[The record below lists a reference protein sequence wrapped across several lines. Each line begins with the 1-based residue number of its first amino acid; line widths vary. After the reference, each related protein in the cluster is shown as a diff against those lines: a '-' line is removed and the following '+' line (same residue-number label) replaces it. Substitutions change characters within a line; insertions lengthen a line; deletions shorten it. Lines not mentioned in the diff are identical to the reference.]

1 MTAILD
7 ALVALGIS
15 SAAAAVALPLLLNL
29 AIQPAQNDA
38 GNQLTR
44 MQVAAASYIRK
55 KAPFTA
61 AITVV
66 TPAQLIQDND
76 LSANFVDGNVFGQ
89 QHVLVVATYQVN
101 GTTVTDG
108 MVYTYG
114 GTAMDDQTAIRVA
127 QSGPPDATVVLANP
141 QCAPAIQTKINNL
154 MVCFEGAAGGVA
166 LSAATYHPTTPPPAP
181 QYPVAPGHIGAYIEP
196 ATYTPT
202 SPFLS
207 RGNTGNAADNTMATN
222 LNMGNMNITNAATVT
237 AAGTVSAG
245 AITTAG
251 TVSAGSVTSAGSIT
265 AASATVTNGI
275 TASSMTATTGI
286 TSYAYWH
293 QSDARL
299 KTNVTP
305 IDHPLDM
312 INSLQGRHFTWKTD
326 GHPDLGFIAQE
337 VQTVLPEA
345 VGTLQSGTLAV
356 KYDVLIAPLVEAV
369 KEQQRQIAS
378 LRSQLAHRHG
388 GSDNAKR
395 R

>member
-55 KAPFTA
+55 KAPFNA

-101 GTTVTDG
+101 GTTVNDG

-181 QYPVAPGHIGAYIEP
+181 QYPVAPGHIGAY
-196 ATYTPT
+196 T

-245 AITTAG
+245 SVTTNG
-251 TVSAGSVTSAGSIT
+251 TVSAGSVTSTGSITVGNAHSVGTISANGSIT
-265 AASATVTNGI
+265 AQI
-275 TASSMTATTGI
+275 
-286 TSYAYWH
+286 YYH
-293 QSDARL
+293 QSDVRL
-299 KTNVTP
+299 KTNILP
-305 IDHPLDM
+305 IDNPIDV
-312 INSLQGRHFTWKTD
+312 IRSLHGRRFTWKSD
-326 GHPDLGFIAQE
+326 GRPDLGFVAQE
-337 VQTVLPEA
+337 VQAVLPEA
-345 VGTLQSGTLAV
+345 VGMTENGTLAV
-356 KYDVLIAPLVEAV
+356 KYDILIAPLVEAV
-369 KEQQRQIAS
+369 KNQQRQIS
-378 LRSQLAHRHG
+378 TLRDELARVKAKARH
-388 GSDNAKR
+388 AQ
-395 R
+395 